1 MPATDINIK
10 FATPTIT
17 PSIISKAMYLISM
30 PLHLAQNPAK
40 ALYLSAFIRRFNSL
54 SKLPLSLSLSARKYM
69 ARNIA
74 INKSK
79 IALLIL
85 RDVVT
90 IPLKFSG
97 IFFPT
102 TFNISS
108 LNLVIPLMS
117 IPLVAASTLAACKN
131 P

>member
-30 PLHLAQNPAK
+30 LLHLAQKPAK

-74 INKSK
+74 MNKSN

-108 LNLVIPLMS
+108 LNLVIPLIS
-117 IPLVAASTLAACKN
+117 IPLVPASTLAACKN